1 MPIVLV
7 VDDESQIRE
16 LLVRWVKG
24 DGHEVREAGTAEAA
38 LADMQVSPADIVL
51 CDVRMPGETGLWL
64 TGQLRSKFPETAIV
78 LATSD
83 TSVSPQITL
92 QPGVVEY
99 LAKPFTREEV
109 LEAVRHAASWHET
122 AVSERA
128 HKKVSR
134 PLTKDWIRASRE

>member
-16 LLVRWVKG
+16 LLVRCVSG
-24 DGHEVREAGTAEAA
+24 DEYQVREAATAEAA
-38 LADMQVSPADIVL
+38 LADMHITPADIVL

-64 TGQLRSKFPETAIV
+64 TRQLRSQFPETAIV
-78 LATSD
+78 LVTSD
-83 TSVSPQITL
+83 RSVPPQVSL

-109 LEAVRHAASWHET
+109 LEAVRLAARWHET
-122 AVSERA
+122 AVTERGHTRA
-128 HKKVSR
+128 SH
-134 PLTKDWIRASRE
+134 PLTKEWIRPSGD